1 MGILDS
7 LKSAGSA
14 ALESMGISDSLKSAG
29 SAALGRAKRAGNLAL
44 KHGMKGYQ
52 EGGGGISGAFE
63 GAKKLL
69 NAAGHGY
76 RNSLVY
82 DFASIVRAKIYVFG
96 YSVDSKFKFIE
107 TLPLQLNPQEYK
119 KNKNFSWAMD
129 NEKIMNGDSREDR
142 DDSMELDL
150 IFNIVDEYKL
160 KTMESSTPIPINL
173 DEVTIIS
180 KLFKYQNNQYRV
192 LLKWGPLAYLSY
204 ISGVTCTYDS
214 FSPFGEPLSARGT
227 LTLSKHRS
235 RNTFNATD
243 VNLGD
248 TLGGYW
254 DWIKGLDFAERATV
268 GIKSNIE
275 ASEALPNI
283 SSRLIIK

>member
-7 LKSAGSA
+7 LKSAGN
-14 ALESMGISDSLKSAG
+14 
-29 SAALGRAKRAGNLAL
+29 AALGRAKRAGNLVL
-44 KHGMKGYQ
+44 QHGMKGYQ
-52 EGGGGISGAFE
+52 AGGGGISGALK
-63 GAKKLL
+63 GAKNLL

-82 DFASIVRAKIYVFG
+82 DFASIVRAKIYVFY
-96 YSVDSKFKFIE
+96 YSVDSGFEFIE

-129 NEKIMNGDSREDR
+129 MEKIMNGDSREDR
-142 DDSMELDL
+142 DDSMEFDL
-150 IFNIVDEYKL
+150 VFNIVDEYKL
-160 KTMESSTPIPINL
+160 KTMEGSTPIPMNL

-180 KLFKYQNNQYRV
+180 KLFEYQNDQYRV
-192 LLKWGPLAYLSY
+192 LFKWGPLAYLSY

-227 LTLSKHRS
+227 LTLNKHRS
-235 RNTFNATD
+235 HDTFNATD

-248 TLGGYW
+248 ELGGYW

-268 GIKSNIE
+268 GIKSSTE

-283 SSRLIIK
+283 SSRL